1 MKDQWNIQGVL
12 NIQDQHLQDQLEIAS
27 EILLSEIKYFTPVDE
42 GNLLSKNQ
50 KEIID
55 NKQIRVFNNAIYAIQ
70 REFGGVITA
79 GTGKKKAKY
88 LSIPIHKLSKG
99 KEPGD
104 FDDLFLIKKKDGEMF
119 LAQQTGKTKRSIKF
133 LFVLKE
139 SVRQTATPF
148 MRPGLE
154 SAWPKIQEAIK

>member
-55 NKQIRVFNNAIYAIQ
+55 KKKIKVFNNAIYAAQ
-70 REFGGVITA
+70 REWGGVITA
-79 GTGKKKAKY
+79 KKAKM
-88 LSIPIHKLSKG
+88 LSIPIHSLSKG

-104 FDDLFLIKKKDGEMF
+104 FSDLFIVKTDKNIF
-119 LAQQTGKTKRSIKF
+119 LAQKIGKTDKSIKY
-133 LFVLKE
+133 LFVLKK

-154 SAWPKIQEAIK
+154 SAWPKIQKALK